1 MKYQISNIHQTQ
13 ISKNSKNPLAPNRLE
28 VLASVEA
35 VLDFDL
41 NLLIKL
47 EKLSKSII
55 KRWFDRD
62 EQIIIPFDI
71 LEYVN
76 SQIWTDIQKYI
87 TNTEFKKKIISVLGL
102 EKNYWFFIDNLSSQS
117 HYLTYKQEI
126 IEEWS
131 ILPQSINAEKEWN
144 LVLIPI
150 NYDENRGTR
159 FYRNAWIGENNLD
172 YLFKVLSLESKEKRI
187 SFVENINKDIDLSKL
202 SKEELSEYFSSW
214 NYLNFL
220 FEKLIKEI
228 YNYSNWNIDREISIW
243 LAWAMLREDFDMEL
257 SQINDFFNIIS
268 KLVKVPREKNKKIYI
283 PLSDLSEIL
292 EQKQLSAQKF
302 ITNPLFKKKIRQTLT
317 LENNY
322 WLVINTNKQKIVMI
336 PVDDGVR
343 RYSWV
348 SKKDVEYIT
357 TEILKLETKGK
368 RTSYIDSIISNIDVS
383 KFSKDD
389 ILNRFS
395 KWKYVNYVY
404 TELAKSIYNLAWWN
418 IDLDMAR
425 GVAGALFRE
434 DFDFVNSSIWCNVL
448 DKFSITLWLN
458 VSRLYRIDDELE
470 QKLKTSID
478 VLEDLLKQ
486 NLSLSSWDI
495 EVNKFRKNFT
505 NDIFTEF
512 SLKVKNSF
520 EHSWFWNIDDD
531 LIKWMFMYV
540 VHKWDIKNPMKDFTE
555 IVFSRIESKLNQ
567 LSILFWF
574 FNSHVLK
581 IWNESYAY
589 PNFKFR
595 DIEIDDDKYSVKKV
609 FSLIAEK
616 LERFHFLTQEIARVS
631 RPLVDVRFS
640 LTSNKK
646 VMQKLELEIPKIET
660 DLKTLI
666 SEIET
671 STSNI
676 PSWAFNHFKRK
687 KALREIIELENIK
700 IDLEKKLSD
709 SKSNLSQLKKKSQ
722 DLLETLSSS
731 PIKEEIDLLEKE
743 KKLLEEQIER
753 IKEDFSNTLF
763 YWLRQDKK

>member
-1 MKYQISNIHQTQ
+1 MKYQISNIHQTWTVQ
-13 ISKNSKNPLAPNRLE
+13 NSKNPLAPNRLE

-41 NLLIKL
+41 NLLTKL
-47 EKLSKSII
+47 AELSKSII

-62 EQIIIPFDI
+62 EQIVIPFDI

-76 SQIWTDIQKYI
+76 SQIWTDIHKYI
-87 TNTEFKKKIISVLGL
+87 TNTEFKKKIISVLKL
-102 EKNYWFFIDNLSSQS
+102 EKNYWFFIDNLSSQVP
-117 HYLTYKQEI
+117 HLENKQEI
-126 IEEWS
+126 IQEWS
-131 ILPQSINAEKEWN
+131 ILPQSVNVEKEWN

-159 FYRNAWIGENNLD
+159 FYRNAWIWETNLD
-172 YLFKVLSLESKEKRI
+172 YLFKLLSLDSKEKRI

-202 SKEELSEYFSSW
+202 SKAELSEYFSSW

-220 FEKLIKEI
+220 FEKIIKEI
-228 YNYSNWNIDREISIW
+228 YNYSNWNIDREISIGI
-243 LAWAMLREDFDMEL
+243 AGAILREDFDMEFN
-257 SQINDFFNIIS
+257 QINNFFNIIS
-268 KLVKVPREKNKKIYI
+268 KLVKVPATKEQKIYI

-292 EQKQLSAQKF
+292 EQKQLNAQKF

-322 WLVINTNKQKIVMI
+322 WLVINKNTQKIVMI

-348 SKKDVEYIT
+348 SKEDVEYIT
-357 TEILKLETKGK
+357 IEILKLDTKWK

-383 KFSKDD
+383 KFSRDD
-389 ILNRFS
+389 IINKFS
-395 KWKYVNYVY
+395 KWKYVNYIY
-404 TELAKSIYNLAWWN
+404 TELAKSIYNLAGWN
-418 IDLDMAR
+418 IDLDMAKW
-425 GVAGALFRE
+425 VAWALFRE

-448 DKFSITLWLN
+448 EKFSMTLWLN

-486 NLSLSSWDI
+486 NLSISSNDI

-512 SLKVKNSF
+512 SIKVKNSF
-520 EHSWFWNIDDD
+520 EHAWFWNIDDD
-531 LIKWMFMYV
+531 LIKWMFRYV

-555 IVFSRIESKLNQ
+555 IVFSRIETKLNQ
-567 LSILFWF
+567 LATLFWF

-595 DIEIDDDKYSVKKV
+595 DIEIEDDKYSVKKV
-609 FSLIAEK
+609 FSLISEK
-616 LERFHFLTQEIARVS
+616 LERYRVLDQEIAKVS

-640 LTSNKK
+640 LSSNRK
-646 VMQKLELEIPKIET
+646 VIQKLEQEISKIET
-660 DLKTLI
+660 DLKILI
-666 SEIET
+666 SDID
-671 STSNI
+671 SLSNNI
-676 PSWAFNHFKRK
+676 PTWAFNHFKKK
-687 KALREIIELENIK
+687 KALQELAELKNRKIELETK
-700 IDLEKKLSD
+700 IDESKK
-709 SKSNLSQLKKKSQ
+709 NLIRLKNESHT
-722 DLLETLSSS
+722 LLTQLSSN
-731 PIKEEIDLLEKE
+731 PLKLEIEKLEQE

-763 YWLRQDKK
+763 YGLRQDKK